1 MNSSL
6 SVNPPPGMNLTTM
19 LNSSFKDNSSYYDG
33 SWMRDCHTLYCILVT
48 RYRNS
53 VYHALLT
60 LSSLLG
66 IIGSLG
72 VIGNIVVII
81 VFARTT
87 SKHTSMYLMLMLA
100 IMDLMVCIL
109 VIPYVI
115 ITQWRMTVKYD
126 ALCKILEMLRYFSIP
141 TSVMILVAISCDRYI
156 LICTPPSIRMTKSVT
171 KIVISMIL
179 AIGVMFSIPPILGIG
194 VYATDYSGNQFYI
207 GYCVP
212 NDQYITPH
220 QLDIYWYVVTAAF
233 SLMILIIFTM
243 YTLIFIR
250 LYKQNKKWLMRMPKV
265 HPESRQSCE
274 EDDNSIFGDR
284 KKSTCVMPNPL
295 SSTKEDVSV
304 STLKHLVP
312 NQPATIFEESE
323 ASKQIYQSTTSFS
336 YSDQRSAMTPA
347 CWKRSQ
353 SEMFNLEHTD
363 LVKKRN
369 SLDVNKLQRLKETR
383 VKPRPGPSN
392 TLMQR
397 TMHTAN
403 YVSRKMS
410 NTSQDY
416 RLEVKKDISKSKWNS
431 IRSSVLK
438 RKVSLNLMSQFRQ
451 TSKMASPKRKSVF
464 NSQKSKR
471 PMHIKT
477 TQVLFIV
484 TLVYVISFLPTFLM
498 SNNVIPNNRV
508 IYYMYFINNA
518 SNPIIYSFMNQRF
531 RMEVAKLFCRK

>member
-1 MNSSL
+1 MNTTSSVTV
-6 SVNPPPGMNLTTM
+6 SQAANVTSMWNT
-19 LNSSFKDNSSYYDG
+19 SFQDNSSYYYDG
-33 SWMRDCHTLYCILVT
+33 SWMGDCHTLHCVLVT

-53 VYHALLT
+53 VYQALLT
-60 LSSLLG
+60 LSSLLS
-66 IIGSLG
+66 IIGFLG
-72 VIGNIVVII
+72 VVGNIVVIT
-81 VFARTT
+81 VFVRTT
-87 SKHTSMYLMLMLA
+87 SKHSSMYFMLMLA
-100 IMDLMVCIL
+100 IMDLMVCML

-126 ALCKILEMLRYFSIP
+126 AVCKIFEMLRYFSIP

-156 LICTPPSIRMTKSVT
+156 LICTPPSTRLTKTVT
-171 KIVISMIL
+171 KIVMGVIL
-179 AIGVMFSIPPILGIG
+179 AIGVMFSVPPILGIG

-250 LYKQNKKWLMRMPKV
+250 LYKQNKKWLIRMPKV
-265 HPESRQSCE
+265 HPQGNQGIE
-274 EDDNSIFGDR
+274 EDNSSMFGDR
-284 KKSTCVMPNPL
+284 KKSSCVVPIPMP
-295 SSTKEDVSV
+295 STKEVVSI

-312 NQPATIFEESE
+312 HQPDTIFEGKEVSE
-323 ASKQIYQSTTSFS
+323 QIYEQTASIS
-336 YSDQRSAMTPA
+336 YSDQRSAITPA
-347 CWKRSQ
+347 SLKRSK
-353 SEMFNLEHTD
+353 SELVSREYTD
-363 LVKKRN
+363 LVEKRH
-369 SLDVNKLQRLKETR
+369 SLDVNKLHQVKEAR
-383 VKPRPGPSN
+383 EKPRPGPSN

-403 YVSRKMS
+403 YVSRKIS
-410 NTSQDY
+410 NTSLDY
-416 RLEVKKDISKSKWNS
+416 RIEKKLNSSSKWNS
-431 IRSSVLK
+431 IRASVLN
-438 RKVSLNLMSQFRQ
+438 RKVSMNLVSRLRQ
-451 TSKMASPKRKSVF
+451 TSNITSPKRKSAF
-464 NSQKSKR
+464 SSQKAKR